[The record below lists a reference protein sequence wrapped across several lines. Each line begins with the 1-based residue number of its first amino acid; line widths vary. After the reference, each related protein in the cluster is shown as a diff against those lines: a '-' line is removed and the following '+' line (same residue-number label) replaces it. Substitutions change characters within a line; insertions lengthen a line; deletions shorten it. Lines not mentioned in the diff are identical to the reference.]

1 MDLFLQI
8 LYTVLL
14 LGFLILA
21 HEFGHFITAKLFKVQ
36 INEFSIGMGP
46 QLIGVRGKKLSSIF
60 IKKTEDHDTAEDE
73 HKTMYS
79 LRLLPIGG
87 YVSMEGEDFDENNDN
102 PDSFFAKPAW
112 KRFIIIIAGALM
124 NLIIALIFTL
134 IITLNMRIPST
145 TVGGFTEGATSMDY
159 GIQVGDTITQI
170 NGVNINTYS
179 DFSYAFQSAMGQSS
193 VDVTVLRDGKEIE
206 LKDVVFP
213 MYYGTTGELVTEQSE
228 AEYAQKGEDPMKI
241 MLNDFAVYETP
252 KTFSSVIKYTFQSM
266 FSFVQTT
273 YRTLADLVTG
283 KLSFEYVSG
292 PIGMS
297 SSIKTA
303 VQSGATTLMYFTA
316 LISINLAVINLLPL
330 PALDGG
336 RAFFILLEMITRR
349 RLPSKIEGYIHAA
362 GMAALML
369 LMVVVAFKD
378 LFFPI
383 I

>member
-60 IKKTEDHDTAEDE
+60 IKKTEDQDAAEDE

-193 VDVTVLRDGKEIE
+193 VDVTVLRDGEEIE

-362 GMAALML
+362 GMAALMI

>member
-60 IKKTEDHDTAEDE
+60 IKKTEDQDTAEDE

-349 RLPSKIEGYIHAA
+349 RLPLKN
-362 GMAALML
+362 
-369 LMVVVAFKD
+369 
-378 LFFPI
+378 
-383 I
+383 

>member
-60 IKKTEDHDTAEDE
+60 IKKTEDQDTAEDE

>member
-1 MDLFLQI
+1 
-8 LYTVLL
+8 
-14 LGFLILA
+14 
-21 HEFGHFITAKLFKVQ
+21 
-36 INEFSIGMGP
+36 
-46 QLIGVRGKKLSSIF
+46 
-60 IKKTEDHDTAEDE
+60 
-73 HKTMYS
+73 
-79 LRLLPIGG
+79 
-87 YVSMEGEDFDENNDN
+87 
-102 PDSFFAKPAW
+102 
-112 KRFIIIIAGALM
+112 M